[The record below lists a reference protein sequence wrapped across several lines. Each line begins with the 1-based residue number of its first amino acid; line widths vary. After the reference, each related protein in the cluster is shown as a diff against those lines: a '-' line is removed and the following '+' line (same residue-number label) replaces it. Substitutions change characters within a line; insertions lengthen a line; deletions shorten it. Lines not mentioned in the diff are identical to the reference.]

1 MKHLEESLNI
11 IKENNL
17 WRTTI
22 PYQQIDGN
30 YVMLEGKKCL
40 MLAANNYLG
49 LTHNA
54 KVQQA
59 SIAAVELYGTGSSGA
74 RLTTGNYPLYD
85 ELEKTIAEFKGTEGA
100 LVFNTGY
107 MANVGVISALG
118 RKNDVIFSDELNHA
132 SIIDGCRLAKAE
144 TKVYKHSDM
153 TDLEKLLKNTS
164 CEGVKWIV
172 TDGVF
177 SMDGDIA
184 PLDEIVALAQKYDA
198 EIIVDDAHATGVI
211 GNGKGTAHHF
221 GFSKEVAV
229 QIGTLSKAVGS
240 EGGFV
245 AGSQILID
253 YLRNV
258 ARSFIFS
265 TALAPAVVGAGV
277 MALKQIQSESNLV
290 NKIRENSLFM
300 RDCLEKFG
308 IEVIAGETPIIP
320 IIIGDASKTLAVKEA
335 CQNNGII
342 LSAIRPPTVPMG
354 TSRLRLTVMA
364 THEQDDLKRA
374 AKTIADIIK
383 EKG

>member
-1 MKHLEESLNI
+1 MKKLEDSLNV
-11 IKENNL
+11 IKQNNL
-17 WRTTI
+17 WRATV

-30 YVMLEGKKCL
+30 YVMLNDKKCL
-40 MLAANNYLG
+40 MLASNNYLG

-59 SIAAVELYGTGSSGA
+59 SIEAVKNFGTGSGGA
-74 RLTTGNYPLYD
+74 RLTTGNYNLYD
-85 ELEKTIAEFKGTEGA
+85 ELEKDIAEFKGTESA

-118 RKNDVIFSDELNHA
+118 RKSDVIFSDELNHA

-153 TDLEKLLKNTS
+153 VDLENLLKNTY
-164 CEGVKWIV
+164 CEGTKWII

-184 PLDEIVALAQKYDA
+184 PLDKIVALAQKYNA

-211 GNGKGTAHHF
+211 GKGKGTAHHF
-221 GFSKEVAV
+221 GVSKEVTV

-245 AGSQILID
+245 AGSQNLID

-265 TALAPAVVGAGV
+265 TALAPAVVGASV
-277 MALKQIQSESNLV
+277 MALKQINNESNLV
-290 NKIRENSLFM
+290 NKLRENSLFM
-300 RDCLEKFG
+300 RDWLEKYG
-308 IEVIAGETPIIP
+308 VKVIEGETPIIP
-320 IIIGDASKTLAVKEA
+320 IIIGDASKTLAVKEE
-335 CQNNGII
+335 CQKNGII
-342 LSAIRPPTVPMG
+342 LSAIRPPTVPEG

-364 THEQDDLKRA
+364 THEQADLKAA
-374 AKTIADIIK
+374 AKIISNIIK
-383 EKG
+383 EKV